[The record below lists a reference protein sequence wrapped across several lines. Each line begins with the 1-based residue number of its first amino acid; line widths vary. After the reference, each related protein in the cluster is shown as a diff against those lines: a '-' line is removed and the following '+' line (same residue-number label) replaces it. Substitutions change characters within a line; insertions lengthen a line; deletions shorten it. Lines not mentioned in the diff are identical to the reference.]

1 MIKYDPNNPL
11 TDDELA
17 KLSDD
22 VLFDYLDQVTFSKKS
37 SSKIRNTVKKTGHEI
52 LKQNGV
58 KNVKTNRGQWF
69 D

>member
-17 KLSDD
+17 GLSDD
-22 VLFDYLDQVTFSKKS
+22 VLFDYLDQVTLSKKS
-37 SSKIRNTVKKTGHEI
+37 NSKIRNAIKKTGHEI
-52 LKQNGV
+52 LKRNGV

>member
-17 KLSDD
+17 GLSDD
-22 VLFDYLDQVTFSKKS
+22 VLFDYLDQVTLSKKS
-37 SSKIRNTVKKTGHEI
+37 NSKIRNTVKKTGHEI

-58 KNVKTNRGQWF
+58 TNVKTNRGQWF